1 MTLPVTFEDIE
12 KAQERLKDKIL
23 RTPSVPAPAL
33 GQALGLDL
41 TLKLENLQIT
51 GSFKSRGAYVKL
63 SSLSAEE
70 RARGVIAMSAGNHAQ
85 GVAYHATAL
94 GIHST
99 IVMPAATP
107 FTKVEKTRDYGAQVV
122 QHGDTLAE
130 SRDKVEELIAEHGYV
145 LIHPYDDPMI
155 IAGQGTAGLELMQD
169 TGAIDTLVVPIGGG
183 GLISGMA
190 IAARKF
196 NPDIEVIGVQSEQ
209 FPSMYAALNDL
220 PPVFG
225 GETLAEGIAVKV
237 PGAMTRE
244 ICRALVSDIILVNES
259 EIERAVNGCAEHQ
272 NLVAEGAGAAGIA
285 AMIKAP
291 ERFAGKRVATV
302 ICGGNIDQRML
313 ATVLLRGLTRH
324 GRLARLRI
332 DITDQPGTLA
342 RVAGLIG
349 RSGANIVEVHHQRM
363 FQDVP
368 IKKAELEVL
377 IETRNPDHV
386 LEIVAAL
393 DAAGLKTSVMSNMAM
408 QGQPL

>member
-12 KAQERLKDKIL
+12 KAQKQLSGKIL
-23 RTPSVPAPAL
+23 RTPSISAPAL
-33 GQALGLDL
+33 GQALGIDL

-63 SSLSAEE
+63 FSLSAEE

-107 FTKVEKTRDYGAQVV
+107 FTKVEKTRNYGAEVIQF
-122 QHGDTLAE
+122 GDTLSE

-169 TGAIDTLVVPIGGG
+169 AEDIDTLVVPIGGG

-190 IAARKF
+190 IAAKAF
-196 NPDIEVIGVQSEQ
+196 NPAIEVIGVQSEL
-209 FPSMYAALNDL
+209 FPSMHGALRDL
-220 PPVFG
+220 PPQYG
-225 GETLAEGIAVKV
+225 SETLAEGIAVKI
-237 PGAMTRE
+237 PGAMTKE
-244 ICRALVSDIILVNES
+244 ICSSLVDDIILVNET

-285 AMIKAP
+285 AMIKKAP
-291 ERFAGKRVATV
+291 CQPNARASDGAASPVATAPKGTPV
-302 ICGGNIDQRML
+302 CLSEKIRFL
-313 ATVLLRGLTRH
+313 FSGL
-324 GRLARLRI
+324 
-332 DITDQPGTLA
+332 
-342 RVAGLIG
+342 
-349 RSGANIVEVHHQRM
+349 
-363 FQDVP
+363 
-368 IKKAELEVL
+368 
-377 IETRNPDHV
+377 ETRIRRCAADGLVRPYPKPTITEPMARPASED
-386 LEIVAAL
+386 VAARARPDPASPSAIWL
-393 DAAGLKTSVMSNMAM
+393 VRSAPRRRIRTPPPRDVMMA
-408 QGQPL
+408 PK

>member
-1 MTLPVTFEDIE
+1 MDLPVAFHDIE
-12 KAQERLKDKIL
+12 KAHERLAGKIL
-23 RTPSVPAPAL
+23 RTPAIAAPSLGRAL
-33 GQALGLDL
+33 GVDL
-41 TLKLENLQIT
+41 TLKLENLQYT
-51 GSFKSRGAYVKL
+51 GSFKARGAYVKL
-63 SSLSAEE
+63 SSLSDEE
-70 RARGVIAMSAGNHAQ
+70 RQRGVIAMSAGNHAQ

-94 GIHST
+94 GIRST

-107 FTKVEKTRDYGAQVV
+107 FTKVEKTRHYGADVV
-122 QHGDTLAE
+122 QHGATLAE
-130 SRDKVEELIAEHGYV
+130 SREKVEELIAEHGSV
-145 LIHPYDDPMI
+145 LIHPYDDPLI

-169 TGAIDTLVVPIGGG
+169 VPDLDMLVVPIGGG
-183 GLISGMA
+183 GLVSGIA
-190 IAARKF
+190 IAAKHL
-196 NPDIEVIGVQSEQ
+196 NPEIEILGVQTEQ
-209 FPSMYAALNDL
+209 YPSMYQALRGEK
-220 PPVFG
+220 PEFG

-237 PGAMTRE
+237 PGTLTTE
-244 ICRALVSDIILVNES
+244 ICSALVEEIILVDEI

-285 AMIKAP
+285 AMLKHP
-291 ERFAGKRVATV
+291 DRFRGKKVGTV

-342 RVAGLIG
+342 KVAGLIG

-377 IETRNPDHV
+377 VETRNPDHV
-386 LEIVAAL
+386 LEIVADL
-393 DAAGLKTSVMSNMAM
+393 DGAGLKTRILSNMSM
-408 QGQPL
+408 EDGGL